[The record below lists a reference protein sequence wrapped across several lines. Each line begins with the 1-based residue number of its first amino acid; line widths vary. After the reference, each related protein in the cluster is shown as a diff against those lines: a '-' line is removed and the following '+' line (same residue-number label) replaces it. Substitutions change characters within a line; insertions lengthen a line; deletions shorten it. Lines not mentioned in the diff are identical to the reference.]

1 MTAGQRAFL
10 DTNILVYCFI
20 DGDGKKR
27 TKARA
32 LVREA
37 LSTHNAIISYQVVQE
52 FLNVATRRPR
62 QHMNQAEAQAYLS
75 KVLMPLCEV
84 FPDPS
89 LYSTALSIASE
100 TNWSFYD
107 CLIVSSALAGG
118 CSTLLTEDLQDG
130 RVIRGLTIRNPF
142 A

>member
-1 MTAGQRAFL
+1 MSSMRSFL
-10 DTNILVYCFI
+10 DTNVLVYCFI
-20 DGDGKKR
+20 DGESKKR
-27 TKARA
+27 TKARG
-32 LVREA
+32 LVRAA
-37 LSTHNAIISYQVVQE
+37 LSTHSAIISYQVVQE
-52 FLNVATRRPR
+52 FLNVAIRRPQ

-89 LYSTALSIASE
+89 LYSTALSIAGE

-118 CSTLLTEDLQDG
+118 CDTLFTEDLQDG
-130 RVIRGLTIRNPF
+130 RVIRDLTVRNPF
-142 A
+142 V